1 LPTFAGCWSCMT
13 VTGLTYDTANGSAS
27 LFPPG
32 VSELGIALDPYNRG
46 LDVPPAFYE
55 MFMQISGGDNSS
67 VPDVLTYPAKSPP
80 KGNLTVTL
88 QNGFQAVI
96 PPDELFA
103 LPRLYNSTGYYSVS
117 NDSYYLAEINNVT
130 EPDYIYYSW
139 GLPLLTMIYLTID
152 YEQNM
157 VQLAEAYRGPNE
169 GALVEKLCTG
179 GPSPTTTTTIPTRT
193 PTPTPTLTPTP
204 TPPPAH
210 NSNTGAIVGGVVGGV
225 AGLAI
230 VIALILVFFRLGKRK
245 AEKESPIVEHKE
257 EPYRERPAG
266 TLSTYTDTTRTE
278 LELPSPGENH
288 PVTKWLSTHD
298 AVHEAGDGVSLKL
311 LFISKKFA
319 D

>member
-1 LPTFAGCWSCMT
+1 
-13 VTGLTYDTANGSAS
+13 
-27 LFPPG
+27 
-32 VSELGIALDPYNRG
+32 
-46 LDVPPAFYE
+46 
-55 MFMQISGGDNSS
+55 
-67 VPDVLTYPAKSPP
+67 
-80 KGNLTVTL
+80 
-88 QNGFQAVI
+88 
-96 PPDELFA
+96 
-103 LPRLYNSTGYYSVS
+103 
-117 NDSYYLAEINNVT
+117 
-130 EPDYIYYSW
+130 
-139 GLPLLTMIYLTID
+139 
-152 YEQNM
+152 
-157 VQLAEAYRGPNE
+157 
-169 GALVEKLCTG
+169 
-179 GPSPTTTTTIPTRT
+179 
-193 PTPTPTLTPTP
+193 
-204 TPPPAH
+204 
-210 NSNTGAIVGGVVGGV
+210 VGGV